1 MSRNFAI
8 RLGCPRG
15 DNDTW
20 VTLSNREE
28 SVEQVLKQSWEFKC
42 RQHGAQRGIP
52 KEVLEMAPL
61 DDPQSSRMSKRIAA
75 DAFPANAA
83 KKTPRSSAR
92 ISLRA
97 PVTIYGFTGKSGAF
111 HEDTQTVMVNSSG
124 GLVTLKTKLELG
136 ETAFLVHKSSRQEQ
150 EVRVAY
156 LDRYSDREFRVGL
169 AFKEPISNFWKKSRR
184 KPRVPKSLRVIVK
197 GTDAKGHRF
206 VQSAYTVDLS
216 QDGARLDGIGFLT
229 APGQAI
235 QVRRRWR
242 SATFRVVWIG
252 QVGTRE
258 ANQVGLFALQSGKD
272 IWHVPLPESAAGT
285 VAPAPAPAAAPRS
298 KSKPNKKETLTLFE
312 HTSWK

>member
-20 VTLSNREE
+20 VTLANREE
-28 SVEQVLKQSWEFKC
+28 SVEQVLQQSWEFKC

-61 DDPQSSRMSKRIAA
+61 DDSDSSKKSKRITAV
-75 DAFPANAA
+75 AFPANAA

-92 ISLRA
+92 LSLRV

-111 HEDTQTVMVNSSG
+111 HEDTETVMVNSSG

-156 LDRYSDREFRVGL
+156 LDIYSDREFRVGL
-169 AFKEPISNFWKKSRR
+169 AFKQPISNFWQKSRR
-184 KPRVPKSLRVIVK
+184 KPRVPKSLRVVVK
-197 GTDAKGHRF
+197 GTDAKGHPF

-229 APGQAI
+229 APGQTI

-258 ANQVGLFALQSGKD
+258 ANQVGVFALQSGKD
-272 IWHVPLPESAAGT
+272 IWHVPLPASGASGAFA
-285 VAPAPAPAAAPRS
+285 APAPPSP
-298 KSKPNKKETLTLFE
+298 KSKPDKKQTLTLFAD
-312 HTSWK
+312 TSWK